1 MRIKQLGALAAAV
14 AVLCSVTLS
23 AGKIKVKVQADP
35 KFDGAGLRTWA
46 WAADG
51 PGQVIMARS
60 SKDDPAPI
68 EKTFGPTIVDAIAK
82 ELGSR
87 GLTTAERDAA
97 DLQAHYYLLIAV
109 GFNTQQFGQ
118 FLPAVPEWGIPPFQG
133 GNQAYEIIS
142 TGSLVLDLISKS
154 AKRIVWRGIA
164 QAELEQE
171 NTDEKRHERIR
182 EAVHDLLLKY
192 PKVKK

>member
-1 MRIKQLGALAAAV
+1 MHIKRAGAVVAMLAVVCSAALSAARIKV
-14 AVLCSVTLS
+14 S
-23 AGKIKVKVQADP
+23 VQAPP

-68 EKTFGPTIVDAIAK
+68 EKTFGPTIVDAVAK
-82 ELGSR
+82 ELGAR
-87 GLTTAERDAA
+87 GLATADAGSA
-97 DLQAHYYLLIAV
+97 DLHAHYYLLIAV

-133 GNQAYEIIS
+133 GNQSYEIIS
-142 TGSLVLDLISKS
+142 TGSLVLDLISTS

-164 QAELEQE
+164 QAEIDSEK
-171 NTDEKRHERIR
+171 TDEQRHARIR
-182 EAVHDLLLKY
+182 EAVKELLLKY
-192 PKVKK
+192 PKQK

>member
-1 MRIKQLGALAAAV
+1 MNIKLACAVTAVGAVLLSGALSAA
-14 AVLCSVTLS
+14 
-23 AGKIKVKVQADP
+23 KIKVSVQAAP
-35 KFDGAGLRTWA
+35 KYDGAGFKTWA

-68 EKTFGPTIVDAIAK
+68 QKTFGPTIADAVAK
-82 ELGSR
+82 ELGAR
-87 GLTTAERDAA
+87 GLTAA
-97 DLQAHYYLLIAV
+97 DIGTADLHAHYYLLVAV

-118 FLPAVPEWGIPPFQG
+118 FLPAVPEWGIPPFSG

-142 TGSLVLDLISKS
+142 TGSVVLDLISTS

-164 QAELEQE
+164 QAEIDSEK
-171 NTDEKRHERIR
+171 TDEQSHMRIR
-182 EAVHDLLLKY
+182 EGIHELVLKY
-192 PKVKK
+192 PKQK

>member
-1 MRIKQLGALAAAV
+1 MIAAVVFSGALSAA
-14 AVLCSVTLS
+14 
-23 AGKIKVKVQADP
+23 KINVKVQSDP

-46 WAADG
+46 WATDG

-68 EKTFGPTIVDAIAK
+68 QKTFGPTIEDAIGK
-82 ELGSR
+82 ELGLRGITSADVSR
-87 GLTTAERDAA
+87 A
-97 DLQAHYYLLIAV
+97 DLHAHYYLLISV

-118 FLPAVPEWGIPPFQG
+118 FLPAVPEWGIPPFTG

-142 TGSLVLDLISKS
+142 TGSVVLDLISTS

-164 QAELEQE
+164 QSELESE
-171 NTDEKRHERIR
+171 RTDEQRHARIR
-182 EAVHDLLLKY
+182 EAMHTLLQKY
-192 PKVKK
+192 PKQK

>member
-1 MRIKQLGALAAAV
+1 MNIKLAGAATAVV
-14 AVLCSVTLS
+14 AVLLSSAVS
-23 AGKIKVKVQADP
+23 AGKIKITVQAPP
-35 KFDGAGLRTWA
+35 KFDGAGLSTWA
-46 WAADG
+46 WAEDG

-68 EKTFGPTIVDAIAK
+68 QKTFGPTIADAVAK
-82 ELGSR
+82 ELGLR
-87 GLTTAERDAA
+87 GLTTADRPNA
-97 DLQAHYYLLIAV
+97 DLHAHYYLLIAV

-118 FLPAVPEWGIPPFQG
+118 FLPAVPEWGIPPFAG

-142 TGSLVLDLISKS
+142 TGSIVLDLISTS
-154 AKRIVWRGIA
+154 AKRIIWRGIA

-171 NTDEKRHERIR
+171 HTDAERHERIR

-192 PKVKK
+192 PKKK

>member
-1 MRIKQLGALAAAV
+1 MNFKSAGAAAAI
-14 AVLCSVTLS
+14 AVVLLS
-23 AGKIKVKVQADP
+23 GAVSAAKVKVTVQAPP

-68 EKTFGPTIVDAIAK
+68 QKTFGPTIADAIGK
-82 ELGSR
+82 ELGLR
-87 GLTTAERDAA
+87 GLTAA
-97 DLQAHYYLLIAV
+97 DASTADLHAHYYLLISV

-142 TGSLVLDLISKS
+142 TGSIVLDLISTS

-171 NTDEKRHERIR
+171 RTDEQRHARIR
-182 EAVHDLLLKY
+182 EAVHTLLLKY
-192 PKVKK
+192 PKQK

>member
-1 MRIKQLGALAAAV
+1 MNIKLTCAVTAAAAV
-14 AVLCSVTLS
+14 LLSGALS
-23 AGKIKVKVQADP
+23 AAKIKISVQSAP
-35 KFDGAGLRTWA
+35 KYDGAGLKTWA

-68 EKTFGPTIVDAIAK
+68 EKTFGPTIADAVAK
-82 ELGSR
+82 ELGTR
-87 GLTTAERDAA
+87 GLTAA
-97 DLQAHYYLLIAV
+97 DAGTADLHAHYYLLIAV

-118 FLPAVPEWGIPPFQG
+118 FLPAVPEWGIPPFSG

-142 TGSLVLDLISKS
+142 TGSVVLDLISTS

-164 QAELEQE
+164 QAEIDSEK
-171 NTDEKRHERIR
+171 TDEQRHERIR
-182 EAVHDLLLKY
+182 EALHSLLLKY
-192 PKVKK
+192 PKQK

>member
-1 MRIKQLGALAAAV
+1 MRIKLAGALVVLAAV
-14 AVLCSVTLS
+14 LSSIGLS
-23 AGKIKVKVQADP
+23 AAKIKISVQAPP

-60 SKDDPAPI
+60 SQDDPKPI
-68 EKTFGPTIVDAIAK
+68 EKTFGPTITDAISK
-82 ELGSR
+82 ELGLR
-87 GLTTAERDAA
+87 GLATGDAA
-97 DLQAHYYLLIAV
+97 SADLHAHYYLLVAV

-118 FLPAVPEWGIPPFQG
+118 FLPAVPEWGIPPFAG

-142 TGSLVLDLISKS
+142 TGSIVLDLISTS

-164 QAELEQE
+164 QAEIDSER
-171 NTDEKRHERIR
+171 TDEQRHARIR
-182 EAVHDLLLKY
+182 EAVHDLVLKY
-192 PKVKK
+192 PKKK

>member
-1 MRIKQLGALAAAV
+1 MNIKLTCAVTAVGAVLLSGALSAA
-14 AVLCSVTLS
+14 
-23 AGKIKVKVQADP
+23 KIKVSVQSAP
-35 KFDGAGLRTWA
+35 KFDGAGLKTWA
-46 WAADG
+46 WATDG

-68 EKTFGPTIVDAIAK
+68 QKTFGPTIADAIAK

-87 GLTTAERDAA
+87 GLTAGDVGTA
-97 DLQAHYYLLIAV
+97 DLHAHYYLLVAV

-118 FLPAVPEWGIPPFQG
+118 FLPAVPDWGIPPFSG

-142 TGSLVLDLISKS
+142 TGSVVLDLLSTS

-164 QAELEQE
+164 QAEIDSEK
-171 NTDEKRHERIR
+171 TDEQRHVRIR
-182 EAVHDLLLKY
+182 EGIHDLVLKY
-192 PKVKK
+192 PKQK

>member
-1 MRIKQLGALAAAV
+1 
-14 AVLCSVTLS
+14 
-23 AGKIKVKVQADP
+23 VQAAP
-35 KFDGAGLRTWA
+35 KYDGAGFKTWA

-68 EKTFGPTIVDAIAK
+68 QKTFGPTIADAVAK

-87 GLTTAERDAA
+87 GLTAA
-97 DLQAHYYLLIAV
+97 DIGTADLHAHYYLLIAV

-118 FLPAVPEWGIPPFQG
+118 FLPAVPEWGIPPFSG

-142 TGSLVLDLISKS
+142 TGSVVLDLISTS

-164 QAELEQE
+164 QAEIDSER
-171 NTDEKRHERIR
+171 TDEQRHARIR
-182 EAVHDLLLKY
+182 EAVHELVLKY
-192 PKVKK
+192 PKQK